1 MLNNHSK
8 AENAAKIGA
17 DSIKYLIEGD
27 LMYNKTILMGRIT
40 HDLELKTTPSG
51 ANVCSFQIAVDRR
64 YQQKGEE
71 RKADF
76 FTVVTWRQQAEF
88 VHRYFA
94 KGRMIMVEGEL
105 QNRTYTNKDGVE
117 IRITELIADRICFTG
132 EKAMSAVAPTAASAA
147 IPSDSPP
154 ATVGT
159 LDPPFPPSDADFDPY
174 PF

>member
-1 MLNNHSK
+1 
-8 AENAAKIGA
+8 
-17 DSIKYLIEGD
+17 
-27 LMYNKTILMGRIT
+27 MYNKTILMGRIT

-94 KGRMIMVEGEL
+94 KG
-105 QNRTYTNKDGVE
+105 
-117 IRITELIADRICFTG
+117 
-132 EKAMSAVAPTAASAA
+132 
-147 IPSDSPP
+147 
-154 ATVGT
+154 
-159 LDPPFPPSDADFDPY
+159 
-174 PF
+174 

>member
-1 MLNNHSK
+1 
-8 AENAAKIGA
+8 
-17 DSIKYLIEGD
+17 
-27 LMYNKTILMGRIT
+27 MYNKTILMGRIT

-117 IRITELIADRICFTG
+117 IRITELNADRICFTG

>member
-94 KGRMIMVEGEL
+94 KG
-105 QNRTYTNKDGVE
+105 
-117 IRITELIADRICFTG
+117 
-132 EKAMSAVAPTAASAA
+132 
-147 IPSDSPP
+147 
-154 ATVGT
+154 
-159 LDPPFPPSDADFDPY
+159 
-174 PF
+174 